1 MIEHDHI
8 DTINDLEAWLLAFP
22 SDNWPFAKWRI
33 FGLLSLRA
41 GLRVLPAAWGNDWT
55 RPWMLPVLRVCLAVD
70 VAVTSGEERFAA
82 LANGAADEVMDELRA
97 SVEFMRRWEA
107 EGDAVNVAVRTVVE
121 AGFIPTELGIEAGAA
136 TGLVDL
142 LDGEFDDAVRD
153 DCRFL
158 EQSDLPIGALWHD
171 AANPFQQTWRELR
184 EKMQSSARSE
194 EAARGLDPAGWNFWI
209 DWYEA
214 KLSGYSLD
222 QKMLEEVA
230 TSEEIDW
237 AASDQEVNGKI
248 NEIRQRHAREH
259 TYNAERITQNAETGR
274 LDVVVERPLSELRLS
289 DVQAKMLEAASVF
302 DGEGGENGPYGGLSS
317 EVELIRQAAARKDP
331 RSIGLYDA
339 CRRAAKRAMGKAA
352 RGECPQDDLVEDFA
366 EQLTETAFDI
376 SGFDEDVR
384 QVVANRATLKLE
396 ERVQADPAIAAEVLP
411 GLAVEVDQ
419 VSEGDLQAEFA
430 ADAQIA
436 SDPDADARSR
446 GNALYRLASR
456 TFRIVQWLGKAT
468 AGTLKVLALVPG
480 ALAGIKLVVASP
492 AFQAALR
499 YLQSFF

>member
-1 MIEHDHI
+1 MLVVNEIETLD
-8 DTINDLEAWLLAFP
+8 DLQAWLKGMPQQTVREQRFRHYVTSHLAVRAAARAVP
-22 SDNWPFAKWRI
+22 IMLMSYEGGSSDQIA
-33 FGLLSLRA
+33 LLQLLRC
-41 GLRVLPAAWGNDWT
+41 
-55 RPWMLPVLRVCLAVD
+55 CLAASVAASSPEVKLLKATHRAMQGAYFSDWPSASARVACAVVCDASIEPVSGTVQAITLGVD
-70 VAVTSGEERFAA
+70 AATLNAPNASDYMLVSSVVVPEAILRGQAEFLQLWPQSGNPFSKIWESYCDV
-82 LANGAADEVMDELRA
+82 LADEKLKKRTA
-97 SVEFMRRWEA
+97 SSRL
-107 EGDAVNVAVRTVVE
+107 VNW
-121 AGFIPTELGIEAGAA
+121 
-136 TGLVDL
+136 D
-142 LDGEFDDAVRD
+142 
-153 DCRFL
+153 
-158 EQSDLPIGALWHD
+158 
-171 AANPFQQTWRELR
+171 
-184 EKMQSSARSE
+184 
-194 EAARGLDPAGWNFWI
+194 FWV
-209 DWYEA
+209 DWY
-214 KLSGYSLD
+214 SSLTGGQPMQHSLLKEIALLGDDLWD
-222 QKMLEEVA
+222 QGPAV
-230 TSEEIDW
+230 INP
-237 AASDQEVNGKI
+237 VI
-248 NEIRQRHAREH
+248 NEIRQRHARER
-259 TYNAERITQNAETGR
+259 TYNAERITQSAETGR